1 MNRSRRVA
9 LLLVP
14 ALAALSLAAASL
26 APPPAAQ
33 LEGVVTVASTGRP
46 AAGANV
52 SLVGTALGAPSGPDG
67 RFQISGAAAGTVDVR
82 VTLVGYAPHV
92 ERGVVLRD
100 GETTRLDVRL
110 GVGEVEVVVAGE
122 RGAAPSDIRF
132 RTDGV
137 APPMSPPPPGAPP
150 VTGAPGRGVAGAVT
164 TEGSGDLRIRGGRS
178 EESAG
183 DYVDGVR
190 VESSASDAAGERTA
204 EDDGERRSR
213 PAPQP
218 RAGLLTAGDIDD
230 GLNWPA
236 FLGYSARAVQ
246 QGSVLRDLRLDDRI
260 TLRVVDRDGRP
271 VAGARV
277 RIDAADGGRRR
288 GGLTTEAGTDGRLAL
303 FPRYDFGMSAGRLTV
318 SVTPPG
324 GQGAAETVT
333 LDLRGQRRDAE
344 QTVRL
349 RVRAAR
355 PEALDLAIVL
365 DVTGSMGDEHRYLT
379 DEFENIV
386 AQARRRHPDA
396 DLRFALVAYRDRGD
410 DFVVRSWDFTRS
422 EREMRGRLEQLSAGG
437 GGDWPEAMDEAFD
450 AMLNLDWRTGTA
462 ARIAFVV
469 ADAPPHAGR
478 LTETL
483 DAVREARARGLRMYP
498 IAASG
503 VDASAEHV
511 LRTAAALTQ
520 GRYLWLTDDSGVGNS
535 HAEPT
540 VACYDVQTVDRLV
553 ARVIESELSGRRV
566 EADPQDVVRSVGN
579 PVGGVCEPDA
589 VSQQQRSRR
598 RGTLGYD

>member
-1 MNRSRRVA
+1 MRRSRLWI
-9 LLLVP
+9 LLP
-14 ALAALSLAAASL
+14 AFAALSLAAAST
-26 APPPAAQ
+26 APTPAAQ
-33 LEGVVTVASTGRP
+33 LEGVVTFASTGSP

-52 SLVGTALGAPSGPDG
+52 SVVGTALGAQSGPDG
-67 RFQISGAAAGTVDVR
+67 RFQISGVAAGTIDVR

-92 ERGVVLRD
+92 ERGVVLRE

-110 GVGEVEVVVAGE
+110 DVGTVEVVVAGE
-122 RGAAPSDIRF
+122 GAASGSTVRF
-132 RTDGV
+132 RTDGI
-137 APPMSPPPPGAPP
+137 ASPMSPPPPAAAPVSGAP
-150 VTGAPGRGVAGAVT
+150 ARGVAGSVA
-164 TEGSGDLRIRGGRS
+164 TESADGMTIRGGRS
-178 EESAG
+178 ESVELHG
-183 DYVDGVR
+183 GVVDTEAPSDD
-190 VESSASDAAGERTA
+190 VEAGEAREA
-204 EDDGERRSR
+204 DAPARRVR
-213 PAPQP
+213 PPAQP

-230 GLNWPA
+230 GLNWDA
-236 FLGYSARAVQ
+236 FLRYSARAVQ
-246 QGSVLRDLRLDDRI
+246 QGSVLRDLRLDDRL

-277 RIDAADGGRRR
+277 RIDASDGGRRR

-303 FPRYDFGMSAGRLTV
+303 FPRYDFGIGASRLVV

-324 GQGAAETVT
+324 GEGAAETVT

-437 GGDWPEAMDEAFD
+437 GGDMPEAMDEAFE

-498 IAASG
+498 LAASG

-535 HAEPT
+535 HAEPN
-540 VACYDVQTVDRLV
+540 VACYAVQTVDRLV
-553 ARVIESELSGRRV
+553 ARVIESELAGRRV
-566 EADPQDVVRSVGN
+566 EADRQDVVRQVGN

-589 VSQQQRSRR
+589 VSQQQRPR
-598 RGTLGYD
+598 RGVLGYD